1 MFVPLFL
8 SWLERE
14 LSAGLDQ
21 KLMTWE
27 TVQKENYLAKLEHE
41 HKGSSA
47 ERLRYTS
54 SK

>member
-41 HKGSSA
+41 HKESSA